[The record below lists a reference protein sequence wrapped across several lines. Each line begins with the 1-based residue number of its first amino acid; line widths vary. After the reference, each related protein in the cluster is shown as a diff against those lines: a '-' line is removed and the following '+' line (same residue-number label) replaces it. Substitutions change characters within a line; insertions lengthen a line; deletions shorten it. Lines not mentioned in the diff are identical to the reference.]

1 MEQLP
6 DDVTRSILYLL
17 DDESLANACKV
28 NENFSKK
35 ICNDTFWIGKI
46 IRKYPALGSD
56 DIKRFSRRSYWDYYL
71 QLNEETGNGEYDFDV
86 ILSEAIGKGRVDL
99 VKIALRNGASYP
111 NSLIALGGSKLSSDV
126 IVEIANLLIYH
137 GADIHY
143 KDDFALIYAA
153 GKGKTELVRL
163 LIDRGSG
170 NLDRALRDAAE
181 MGHVDTVRLL
191 LERGA
196 DVHNKSDVALYY
208 ATTKGHKDVINVLL
222 EYGADPERA
231 QAHNKPVVQLRYI

>member
-46 IRKYPALGSD
+46 IRKYPTLGSD
-56 DIKRFSRRSYWDYYL
+56 DIKRFARRSYWGYYL

-86 ILSEAIGKGRVDL
+86 ILSEAIREGRVDL

-111 NSLIALGGSKLSSDV
+111 NSLIILGGARLSSDV
-126 IVEIANLLIYH
+126 ILEIGNLLIDH

-163 LIDRGSG
+163 LIDRGSR

-196 DVHNKSDVALYY
+196 DVHSKGDKALLY
-208 ATTKGHKDVINVLL
+208 ASNKGHTEVVKVLL
-222 EYGADPERA
+222 EYGANPE
-231 QAHNKPVVQLRYI
+231 QAHNKPIIRGTYL